1 MILQDFSLAALLV
14 FLGGSLL
21 MNATSPLPR
30 IVGCACLIGAGMLIA
45 VVVKERS

>member
-30 IVGCACLIGAGMLIA
+30 IVGCACLIGAGMIIVVA
-45 VVVKERS
+45 VRKGA